1 MKKTKK
7 SLILAV
13 VLLTFMALL
22 FPAFTVKAAGAGEAT
37 AILAGNNTNQNNN
50 QNNNQQNTS
59 TLGSMQEV
67 VQPVTDLIKQV
78 SGPVL
83 GIVAALGSVYC
94 IILGV
99 KFAKAEEPQ
108 DREKAK
114 AHLKNAI
121 IGFVLIFVM
130 LVVLSKLTPYLVDWV
145 TKNQIKQTNYNI

>member
-50 QNNNQQNTS
+50 QQNTA
-59 TLGSMQEV
+59 TPASMQEV
-67 VQPVTDLIKQV
+67 VQPVTDLIRQI

-99 KFAKAEEPQ
+99 K
-108 DREKAK
+108 REKAK

>member
-37 AILAGNNTNQNNN
+37 AILAGNNTN

-130 LVVLSKLTPYLVDWV
+130 LVVLTRLTPYLVDWV
-145 TKNQIKQTNYNI
+145 TKNQIKQTNINFN

>member
-13 VLLTFMALL
+13 ALLTFMALL
-22 FPAFTVKAAGAGEAT
+22 FPAFTVKAAGAGNAT

-50 QNNNQQNTS
+50 QQQNNNNNT
-59 TLGSMQEV
+59 TPASMQEV
-67 VQPVTDLIKQV
+67 VQPVTDLIRQL

-83 GIVAALGSVYC
+83 GVVAALGSVYC

-130 LVVLSKLTPYLVDWV
+130 LVLISKLTPYLVDWV

>member
-22 FPAFTVKAAGAGEAT
+22 FSAFTVKEAGAGEAT
-37 AILAGNNTNQNNN
+37 EILAGNNTNQNNN
-50 QNNNQQNTS
+50 QQNTP
-59 TLGSMQEV
+59 TPASMQEV
-67 VQPVTDLIKQV
+67 VQPVTDLIRQI

-99 KFAKAEEPQ
+99 KFARAEEPQ

>member
-50 QNNNQQNTS
+50 QQNTA
-59 TLGSMQEV
+59 TPASMQEV
-67 VQPVTDLIKQV
+67 VQPVTDLIRQI

-83 GIVAALGSVYC
+83 GIVAALGSV
-94 IILGV
+94 
-99 KFAKAEEPQ
+99 
-108 DREKAK
+108 
-114 AHLKNAI
+114 
-121 IGFVLIFVM
+121 
-130 LVVLSKLTPYLVDWV
+130 
-145 TKNQIKQTNYNI
+145 

>member
-50 QNNNQQNTS
+50 QQNTA
-59 TLGSMQEV
+59 TPASMQEV
-67 VQPVTDLIKQV
+67 VQPVTDLIRQV

-145 TKNQIKQTNYNI
+145 TKNQIKQTNINFN

>member
-50 QNNNQQNTS
+50 QNNNQNTS
-59 TLGSMQEV
+59 TPGSMQEV
-67 VQPVTDLIKQV
+67 VQPVTDLIRQV

-130 LVVLSKLTPYLVDWV
+130 LVALTRLTPYLVDWV

>member
-50 QNNNQQNTS
+50 QQNTS
-59 TLGSMQEV
+59 TPGSMQEV
-67 VQPVTDLIKQV
+67 VQPVTDLIRQV

-130 LVVLSKLTPYLVDWV
+130 LVALTRLTPYLVDWV

>member
-13 VLLTFMALL
+13 ALLTFMALL
-22 FPAFTVKAAGAGEAT
+22 FPAFTVKAAGAGNAT
-37 AILAGNNTNQNNN
+37 AILAGNNTNQNSNQK
-50 QNNNQQNTS
+50 QNNNTA
-59 TLGSMQEV
+59 TPGSMQEV
-67 VQPVTDLIKQV
+67 VQPVTDLIRQV

-130 LVVLSKLTPYLVDWV
+130 LVALTRLTPYLVDWV

>member
-13 VLLTFMALL
+13 ALLTFMALL

-50 QNNNQQNTS
+50 QQNSS
-59 TLGSMQEV
+59 TPGSMQEV
-67 VQPVTDLIKQV
+67 VQPVTDLIRQV

-130 LVVLSKLTPYLVDWV
+130 LVALTRLTPYLVDWV

>member
-50 QNNNQQNTS
+50 QQNTS
-59 TLGSMQEV
+59 TPGSMQEV
-67 VQPVTDLIKQV
+67 VQPVTDLIRQV

-121 IGFVLIFVM
+121 IGFVLIFVL
-130 LVVLSKLTPYLVDWV
+130 LVALTRLTPYLVDWV

>member
-50 QNNNQQNTS
+50 QQNTA
-59 TLGSMQEV
+59 TPASMQEV
-67 VQPVTDLIKQV
+67 VQPVTDLIRQI

-83 GIVAALGSVYC
+83 GIVAALGSVQGGG
-94 IILGV
+94 LGV

>member
-22 FPAFTVKAAGAGEAT
+22 FPAFTVKGAGEAT

-50 QNNNQQNTS
+50 QQNTS
-59 TLGSMQEV
+59 TPGSMQEV
-67 VQPVTDLIKQV
+67 VQPVTDLIRQV

-121 IGFVLIFVM
+121 IGFVLIFVL
-130 LVVLSKLTPYLVDWV
+130 LVALTRLTPYLVDWV

>member
-50 QNNNQQNTS
+50 QQNTAPPA
-59 TLGSMQEV
+59 SMQEV
-67 VQPVTDLIKQV
+67 VQPVTDLIRQI

>member
-50 QNNNQQNTS
+50 QQNTA
-59 TLGSMQEV
+59 TPASMQEV

-145 TKNQIKQTNYNI
+145 TKNQIKQTNINFN

>member
-50 QNNNQQNTS
+50 QQNTA
-59 TLGSMQEV
+59 TPASMQEV
-67 VQPVTDLIKQV
+67 VQPVTDLIRQI

>member
-50 QNNNQQNTS
+50 QQNTA
-59 TLGSMQEV
+59 TPASMQEV
-67 VQPVTDLIKQV
+67 VQPVTDLIRQV

-130 LVVLSKLTPYLVDWV
+130 LVVLTRLTPYLVDWV
-145 TKNQIKQTNYNI
+145 TKNQIKQTNINFN

>member
-50 QNNNQQNTS
+50 QQNTA
-59 TLGSMQEV
+59 TPASMQEV

>member
-22 FPAFTVKAAGAGEAT
+22 FPAFTVKAAGTGEAT

-50 QNNNQQNTS
+50 QQNTA
-59 TLGSMQEV
+59 TPASMQEV
-67 VQPVTDLIKQV
+67 VQPVTDLIRQI